1 MCYANDLHS
10 LNPAASFRLQTWC
23 NTFNLQ
29 MQSSLPEHHTLVF
42 SWKEACSWTDLVFWF
57 RFVSFWAQVFL
68 SLQHHTS
75 FDSIISI
82 AIHGKETQFSAE
94 AFILGSVFRSHFN
107 PLLLTRNK
115 SDAFPQCKVGSSHLQ
130 DRRRVLNKMPH
141 AGHFF
146 FQREGPMEAW
156 QCVTVKIEA
165 SPTGHECTSVWA
177 WQWHVV

>member
-1 MCYANDLHS
+1 MTCIPWILRPPSGYKLDATLSIYKCRVHFPS
-10 LNPAASFRLQTWC
+10 ITRLC
-23 NTFNLQ
+23 FHERKLDHE
-29 MQSSLPEHHTLVF
+29 LIL
-42 SWKEACSWTDLVFWF
+42 CSGF